1 MCRGPASVHVD
12 TSGLYDIA
20 ALPETTDKPIS
31 KTTRR
36 VRLAKQEQ
44 LQTIR
49 IKIRDSKDIEA
60 VERMLARCSTR
71 TLEDARPALEQLRLK
86 YCASSPAQPQPTILR
101 ALPPNAPSAAR
112 SAAKADR
119 QTFV

>member
-20 ALPETTDKPIS
+20 ALPETTDKQVS
-31 KTTRR
+31 KTTRH
-36 VRLAKQEQ
+36 VRFAKQEQ

-49 IKIRDSKDIEA
+49 VKIRDSRDIEA

-71 TLEDARPALEQLRLK
+71 ALEDARPALDQLRLK
-86 YCASSPAQPQPTILR
+86 YCAPSQAQPQPTILC

-112 SAAKADR
+112 SAVKADR